1 MRDYERAFNEVKRHF
16 PELPVVY
23 FRDLAFLPEKD
34 LVKALA
40 VLTGSERGVATFGV
54 KECRR
59 AEACLQLLRSGDLA
73 GLGAM
78 MKESHDGD
86 RLGRGEY
93 ECSTVRIDALCDWLN
108 AMPGVYGSQLV
119 GAGLGGSVIALTD
132 AAAAD
137 SVVAAITADGY
148 SAFICRPSSG
158 SKVEY

>member
-1 MRDYERAFNEVKRHF
+1 
-16 PELPVVY
+16 
-23 FRDLAFLPEKD
+23 
-34 LVKALA
+34 
-40 VLTGSERGVATFGV
+40 
-54 KECRR
+54 
-59 AEACLQLLRSGDLA
+59 
-73 GLGAM
+73 

>member
-1 MRDYERAFNEVKRHF
+1 M
-16 PELPVVY
+16 
-23 FRDLAFLPEKD
+23 
-34 LVKALA
+34 
-40 VLTGSERGVATFGV
+40 
-54 KECRR
+54 
-59 AEACLQLLRSGDLA
+59 
-73 GLGAM
+73 
-78 MKESHDGD
+78 
-86 RLGRGEY
+86 
-93 ECSTVRIDALCDWLN
+93 RIDALCDWLN